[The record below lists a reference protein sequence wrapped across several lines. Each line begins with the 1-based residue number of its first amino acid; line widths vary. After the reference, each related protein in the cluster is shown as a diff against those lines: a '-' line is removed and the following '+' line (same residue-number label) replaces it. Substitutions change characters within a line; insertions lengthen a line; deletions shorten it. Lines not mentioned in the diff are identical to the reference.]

1 MDVGSI
7 LQFLVAVSDDIDTCV
22 PGAKKIFQI
31 YGAGCNTAARLAL
44 LMMRTMQ
51 LENREALQ
59 LKIVQRHLYA
69 RILQDSDN
77 RDQIQQTTKQEWME
91 DRLSNLNGRLD
102 EFLQTHVYPGI
113 LEGRYPKTN
122 LEADIS
128 KQWDDVWKVPSV
140 KTISSKLRVFIVMVR
155 WPSRLWILLQAW
167 ETCFKVT
174 GCRIVVASP

>member
-1 MDVGSI
+1 
-7 LQFLVAVSDDIDTCV
+7 
-22 PGAKKIFQI
+22 
-31 YGAGCNTAARLAL
+31 
-44 LMMRTMQ
+44 MMRTMQ
-51 LENREALQ
+51 LENCEALQ
-59 LKIVQRHLYA
+59 LKTVQRHLYA

-102 EFLQTHVYPGI
+102 EFLQTQVYPGI

-140 KTISSKLRVFIVMVR
+140 KTISS
-155 WPSRLWILLQAW
+155 
-167 ETCFKVT
+167 
-174 GCRIVVASP
+174 